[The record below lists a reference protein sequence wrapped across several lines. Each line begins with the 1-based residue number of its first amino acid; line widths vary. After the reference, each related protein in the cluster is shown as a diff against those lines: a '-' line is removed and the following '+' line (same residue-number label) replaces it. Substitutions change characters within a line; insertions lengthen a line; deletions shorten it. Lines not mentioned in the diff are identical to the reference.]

1 MAALSLKKLVKETQ
15 GLLKSSKPHGL
26 KESYWELLKDQV
38 QSEGTWDEVLM
49 NDIKK
54 KISDTLEK
62 FNKHQLFEIWEQT
75 EISMNYSGDENSI
88 PVSKLKED
96 ISEDILNAV
105 LDLLDDR
112 SSETIFENRYVEDED
127 SDEDDFDSDS
137 FGDFADEDDFED
149 DEFNDEEK

>member
-15 GLLKSSKPHGL
+15 GLLKSSKPLGL

-54 KISDTLEK
+54 RISDTLEK
-62 FNKHQLFEIWEQT
+62 FNKSQLMEIWEQT
-75 EISMNYSGDENSI
+75 EISMNYSGDDSSI

-112 SSETIFENRYVEDED
+112 STETIFENRYVENED

-137 FGDFADEDDFED
+137 FGDFTDESDFDD